1 MSNYLNYLN
10 SFNYTGN
17 SSNYTGNSRFFQ
29 TLEYDGTK
37 ENLEEN
43 VDALLLIVS
52 YKSLIDTLKII
63 KNEIIKK
70 FSLYRNYK
78 YILIRD
84 IKIINTSEKAKG
96 TYYYFD
102 DKLKPVTVH
111 KSHMQ
116 ILYILILTFLIFFLI
131 LLVVCYYYKVN
142 ILKYVDIYDFF
153 INW

>member
-10 SFNYTGN
+10 S
-17 SSNYTGNSRFFQ
+17 SNYTGNFSNYTGISRFFQ
-29 TLEYDGTK
+29 ILEYDGTK

-43 VDALLLIVS
+43 VDSLLLIVS
-52 YKSLIDTLKII
+52 YKSLTDTLKII

-78 YILIRD
+78 YIFIRD

-96 TYYYFD
+96 SYYYFD
-102 DKLKPVTVH
+102 DKLKPVTIH
-111 KSHMQ
+111 KSHIQ
-116 ILYILILTFLIFFLI
+116 ILYILILTFLIIFLI

-153 INW
+153 NNW

>member
-10 SFNYTGN
+10 SSNYTGN

-102 DKLKPVTVH
+102 DKLKPVMIH
-111 KSHMQ
+111 KSHMK

-142 ILKYVDIYDFF
+142 IVKYVDIYDFF

>member
-10 SFNYTGN
+10 SSNYTGN
-17 SSNYTGNSRFFQ
+17 SSNYTGISRFFQ
-29 TLEYDGTK
+29 ILEYDGTK

-43 VDALLLIVS
+43 VDSLLLIVS
-52 YKSLIDTLKII
+52 YKSLTDTLKII

-78 YILIRD
+78 YIFVRD

-96 TYYYFD
+96 SYYYFD
-102 DKLKPVTVH
+102 DKLKPVTIH
-111 KSHMQ
+111 KSHIQ
-116 ILYILILTFLIFFLI
+116 ILYILILTFLIIFLI

>member
-10 SFNYTGN
+10 SYNYTGN
-17 SSNYTGNSRFFQ
+17 SYNYTGNSRFFQ

-63 KNEIIKK
+63 KSEIIKK

-102 DKLKPVTVH
+102 DKLKPVMIH

-142 ILKYVDIYDFF
+142 IVKYVDIYDSF